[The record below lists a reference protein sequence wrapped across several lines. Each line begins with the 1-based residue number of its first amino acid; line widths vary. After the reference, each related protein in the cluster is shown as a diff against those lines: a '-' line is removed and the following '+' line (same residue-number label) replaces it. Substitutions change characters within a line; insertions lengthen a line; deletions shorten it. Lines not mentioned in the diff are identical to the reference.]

1 MNDTSGSSTHRVLVV
16 EDEKDIA
23 ELYAK
28 WIGSTYDIEIAYTG
42 REALDILDDSFDVI
56 LLDRNLPQMGGDE
69 VLAWIR
75 DQEFDCTVAIISAIE
90 PDFDIYE
97 MGFDDYL
104 VKPVGKDDLKN
115 IINRMLS
122 RAEYDDRLKQLFS
135 VSSKLAL
142 LETHKSSAE
151 LAQSEVYHSLK
162 QEWERLDQQAGAA
175 LYQLSNDDVFA
186 ILRE

>member
-1 MNDTSGSSTHRVLVV
+1 MNDTNDSRTPRVLVV
-16 EDEKDIA
+16 EDEEDIA

-28 WIGSTYDIEIAYTG
+28 WIGAVYDVEVAYTG
-42 REALDILDDSFDVI
+42 REALDKLDDSFDVI
-56 LLDRNLPQMGGDE
+56 LLDRNLPQLGGDE

-75 DQEFDCTVAIISAIE
+75 KHGFDCTVVIISAIE

-104 VKPVGKDDLKN
+104 VKPVGKDDLET
-115 IINRMLS
+115 IISRMLS
-122 RAEYDDRLKQLFS
+122 RSEYDDHLKQLFS

-151 LAQSEVYHSLK
+151 LAESEEYQALK
-162 QEWERLDQQAGAA
+162 EEWEKLDKQAGAA
-175 LYQLSNDDVFA
+175 LYQLSNQDVIA